1 MTTFQQPQ
9 TLQNWQFEDD
19 RTGLSVE
26 TLKRALADNLF
37 YIQGKFP
44 AYTLR
49 SEQEAAIAAYYRAIG
64 EKQV

>member
-37 YIQGKFP
+37 YIPG
-44 AYTLR
+44 
-49 SEQEAAIAAYYRAIG
+49 
-64 EKQV
+64 